1 MTVER
6 SENKGRVAIRDPG
19 RLLLDGIYY
28 GGDQEWYVDTW
39 RQRAGCGPTT
49 ASSLLYYLA
58 QRDPDKRALW
68 PTASTRTREDFLR
81 FMDLVWEDVTPGMR
95 GLNRSYLFTDGVER
109 LASRHGVAL
118 TAHILEVPESI
129 GRRKGFDHF
138 ASFLTR
144 GLVSDC
150 PVAFLNLSNGKAE
163 RLHSWHW
170 VTIVAARRDADHP
183 ETELAVTI
191 FDEGKSIEIDLK
203 CWYDTSLLGGA
214 LVWFG

>member
-1 MTVER
+1 VIVEQGV
-6 SENKGRVAIRDPG
+6 NKNTIVIRDPG
-19 RLLLDGIYY
+19 RLLLDGVYH

-49 ASSLLYYLA
+49 AATLLYYLA
-58 QRDPDKRALW
+58 QRDADKQALW
-68 PTASTRTREDFLR
+68 PTAPTRTREDFLQ

-95 GLNRSYLFTDGVER
+95 GLNRSVLFTDGVER
-109 LASRHGVAL
+109 LSARRGVAL
-118 TAHILEVPESI
+118 TAHVLEVPETI

-138 ASFLTR
+138 SSFVMR
-144 GLVSDC
+144 GLRSDC

-170 VTIVAARRDADHP
+170 VTIVAARWDAEHP
-183 ETELAVTI
+183 ENDWSVTV

-214 LVWFG
+214 LVWFD